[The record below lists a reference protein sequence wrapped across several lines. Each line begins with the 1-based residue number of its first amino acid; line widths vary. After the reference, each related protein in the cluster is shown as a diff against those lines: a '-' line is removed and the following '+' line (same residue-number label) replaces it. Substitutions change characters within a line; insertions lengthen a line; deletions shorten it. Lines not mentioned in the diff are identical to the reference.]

1 MYQGIKISGFG
12 GQGVISAGY
21 LLAQA
26 GMMEGKEVSFFPAYG
41 AEMRGGTAN
50 CSVVVASDQVS
61 TPIVTT
67 PDTAIVLNE
76 PSLTKFEPMVRP
88 GGLLIVN
95 SSLIN
100 SKPARKD
107 IKVLYVPCNEIAN
120 ELGNAKVM
128 NMVVM
133 GAFAAATGAVSV
145 DAIAKALP
153 KVYKKLKPEVIELNV
168 KALKRGAEYKAN

>member
-26 GMMEGKEVSFFPAYG
+26 GMLEGKEVSFFPAYG

-50 CSVVVASDQVS
+50 CSVVVATDQVS

-76 PSLTKFEPMVRP
+76 PSLAKFESTVKP

-95 SSLIN
+95 SSLIL
-100 SKPARKD
+100 SKPTRTD

-168 KALKRGAEYKAN
+168 KALRRGAEYKAN